1 MSAAILFKIFIVIL
15 LILIGLSLLSGLVFM
30 VKDDSKSTRMVTS
43 LTFRIALSVTL
54 FVSLIVGYLLGWIQ
68 PHSPGF

>member
-1 MSAAILFKIFIVIL
+1 MSVAILFKIFIVIL

-43 LTFRIALSVTL
+43 LTFRTALSVTL

-68 PHSPGF
+68 PHGPDF